1 MTEDAGLT
9 QNPAGIRILALCSGN
24 SCRSQMVEAW
34 FRALAPER
42 VEAFSAGVRPAGFV
56 HPLAIRVMA
65 EAEIDISSA
74 RSKAID
80 NFLQEPFDYVIT
92 VCAPTAE
99 ACPVFPGNAVRLHW
113 PLDDPAEAQGDEP
126 SRLEGFRRVRDE
138 VRERVLMFLNDL
150 ARSDPA

>member
-1 MTEDAGLT
+1 MTEDAGFS
-9 QNPAGIRILALCSGN
+9 QNPARIRILALCSGN

-34 FRALAPER
+34 FRALAPQR
-42 VEAFSAGVRPAGFV
+42 VEASSAGVRPAGFV

-65 EAEIDISSA
+65 ETGIDISSA

-80 NFLQEPFDYVIT
+80 DFLGQPFDYVIT
-92 VCAPTAE
+92 VCAPAAE

-126 SRLEGFRRVRDE
+126 TRVEVFRRVRDE
-138 VRERVLMFLNDL
+138 VRERVLVFLNEF
-150 ARSDPA
+150 ARSGPA